1 MPLDSERRIRLEAL
15 ADRIRKTNVPN
26 VLFGL
31 TREDVKDV
39 VGGLIDLSE
48 SSGGGGGG
56 GAPTDA
62 VYIVAATNAGLSA
75 ERVVTDTLTIT
86 WDLSTPGQAK
96 GVIPDNAITLAKLA
110 DMATASFLGRNTAGS
125 GDPEVLSIAV
135 AKAMLNL
142 TGTNSG
148 DQTISLTG
156 DVTGS
161 GTGSFAATIANDAVT
176 LAKLANI
183 ATDVLIGRDTTGT
196 GDPET
201 ITVGGG
207 LEFTGSGGIRRSALT
222 GDVTAAAGS
231 GSTTIANSAV
241 TLAKLADLA
250 TARFLGRTTAGTGV
264 PEALTGT
271 QATAL
276 LDVFTSG
283 AKGLAP
289 ASGGGTANFLR
300 ADGTW
305 AAPAG
310 GGGGLTLVTEQTS
323 PGRVTVN
330 GRLRSGNDQ
339 ATTSAFE
346 TGGGV
351 AGLINYN
358 MPTSASVAFL
368 GSYNL
373 VRVSTTAAAR
383 TAITEALRARIETS
397 GANAISGALKGI
409 EFEVELGHAGD
420 TDDVFGAY
428 FSVLNSSSP
437 NTGEL
442 RGLVLEVS
450 NAGSGTIERI
460 VASESRLI
468 SSAGTVTEAIGH
480 RVLAPSGPG
489 TFSAFRALVLG
500 CPDTGGSPNSFF
512 STFTPGDQTAT
523 FHYVFPIDTPA
534 PGEVLSPASV
544 TGSGPYTIVLEWA
557 AGGGGGGGA
566 PTDATYIVATT
577 NGTLSA
583 ERVLTDTATVTW
595 DAATGGQMKAN
606 VPDAA
611 ITLAKLANLATARF
625 IGRTTAGTGVP
636 EALTGT
642 QATALLDAFTSGA
655 KGLVP
660 ASGGG
665 TTNFLRADG
674 SFAAPTAT
682 LDIGALTTV
691 VPVAAD
697 LCPFGDVSDSN
708 NAKKATFQTVI
719 DGTLFE
725 RRLARNQWWE
735 ELSQEVNGIFN
746 GFPISGNLNARF
758 NGSMVALAPGATNE
772 SGVIQLGTGNTNTGR
787 AAIVTAGDAFV
798 NGASAKSVII
808 GFRLPTLSTS
818 GERYQVLVG
827 FFDEA
832 TAVDQADGCY
842 MLYDEGGV
850 SAGSAA
856 SANWQSVTAANSSR
870 TFNTTAT
877 AVATTKTSVRVD
889 INAAANSVSFFLN
902 GSSAATMTTTIPSG
916 TSRTFGL
923 GILIIKSVGTAE
935 RFCLAEFIGL
945 DELFNT
951 PRT

>member
-1 MPLDSERRIRLEAL
+1 MSINAERLARLEAL
-15 ADRIRKTNVPN
+15 ATRVRKTSIAN
-26 VLFGL
+26 VLFG
-31 TREDVKDV
+31 TYPDDYKDI
-39 VGGLIDLSE
+39 VGALVELNN
-48 SSGGGGGG
+48 SGPGG

-62 VYIVAATNAGLSA
+62 TFIVATSNGSLSA
-75 ERVVTDTLTIT
+75 ERVLTDTTTIV
-86 WDLSTPGQAK
+86 WDLATAGQAK
-96 GVIPDNAITLAKLA
+96 AAVPDKAVTLAKLA
-110 DMATASFLGRNTAGS
+110 DMATTSFLGRNTAGA
-125 GDPEVLSIAV
+125 GVPEVLSIAT
-135 AKAMLNL
+135 AKTMLGL
-142 TGTNSG
+142 AGTNTG

-161 GTGSFAATIANDAVT
+161 GAGSFAATIANDAVT

-183 ATDVLIGRDTTGT
+183 ATDVLVGRDTTGT

-276 LDVFTSG
+276 LDLFTSG

-289 ASGGGTANFLR
+289 ASGGGTTNFLR

-305 AAPAG
+305 AAPPGG
-310 GGGGLTLVTEQTS
+310 GGGGLTLVTEQST
-323 PGRVTVN
+323 PNRVTID
-330 GRLRSGNDQ
+330 GRLRAGNDQ
-339 ATTSAFE
+339 GTASAYE

-358 MPTSASVAFL
+358 TPTSASVAFL

-397 GANAISGALKGI
+397 GANAISGALKGL

-428 FSVLNSSSP
+428 FSVLNASSP

-450 NAGSGTIERI
+450 NAGSGTIERM
-460 VASESRLI
+460 VASESRLV

-489 TFSAFRALVLG
+489 TVSAFRALALG

-523 FHYVFPIDTPA
+523 YHYVYPIDTPSA
-534 PGEVLSPASV
+534 NEVLSVASV
-544 TGSGPYTIVLEWA
+544 TGSGPYVVTLEWA
-557 AGGGGGGGA
+557 AGGGGGGA
-566 PTDATYIVATT
+566 PTDATYIVATS
-577 NGTLSA
+577 NGSLSA
-583 ERVLTDTATVTW
+583 ERVLTDTATITW

-611 ITLAKLANLATARF
+611 ITLVKLANLATARF

-674 SFAAPTAT
+674 TFAAPTAS
-682 LDIGALTTV
+682 LDIGGLTTV

-708 NAKKATFQTVI
+708 NPKKATFQAVI
-719 DGTLFE
+719 DGTFFE

-746 GFPISGNLNARF
+746 GFPISGALNARF
-758 NGSMVALAPGATNE
+758 NGSMVAVAPGATNE
-772 SGVIQLGTGNTNTGR
+772 SGVIQLGTGGTNTGR

-827 FFDEA
+827 YFDEA

-856 SANWQSVTAANSSR
+856 SANWQSVTAANNSR

-889 INAAANSVSFFLN
+889 VNAAANSVSFFLN
-902 GSSAATMTTTIPSG
+902 GSSVATMTSTIPSG

-923 GILIIKSVGTAE
+923 GILIIKSVGTTE
-935 RFCLAEFIGL
+935 RFCLVEFIGH
-945 DELFNT
+945 DEIFNT
-951 PRT
+951 PRQ